1 MLFDLCCLL
10 ADKALPDGV
19 ICRAK
24 AKYAY
29 TANNDDEHTFNAGIL
44 FLFLV
49 FWREKNDILNL
60 RLLFVFNF

>member
-49 FWREKNDILNL
+49 F
-60 RLLFVFNF
+60 